1 MGNNNRLLSLDVMR
15 GITIAGMILV
25 NNPGDWAHVYAPLAH
40 AHWNG
45 FTPTDMV
52 FPFFMFMMGVS
63 AYFSLRKYDFTWN
76 KACVWKIVKRTV
88 VIFFIGLALNGLSLA
103 MFGGLEWE
111 RWRILGVLQRLAL
124 AYGVA
129 SFIAISISHKYL
141 LHTAITLLILHSA
154 LLLGTHSLE
163 LTPDSLVAVIDRAV
177 LGESHL
183 YRDVMADGTRIAFDP
198 EGLLGVVSSV
208 AHVLI
213 GMWAGKMIISQRE
226 NPGKI
231 VINLFVYGCI
241 LLFCGLLLSY
251 AVPINKK
258 IWSSTFV
265 LVTCGFGSLLLALLM
280 YGIDIR
286 KRTGW
291 TRFFETFGVNPL
303 YLYVQAE
310 LLARLVAYFGWGDAV
325 MREVLTPLLGDYPA
339 SLAWALLF
347 VLANWVPG
355 HFLYKR
361 HIYIKI

>member
-25 NNPGDWAHVYAPLAH
+25 NNPGDWTHVYAPLAH

-76 KACVWKIVKRTV
+76 NACVWKIVKRTV

-129 SFIAISISHKYL
+129 SFIAISIPHKYL
-141 LHTAITLLILHSA
+141 LHTAISLLILHSA

-183 YRDVMADGTRIAFDP
+183 YRDVMADGTRIAWEDDYFPTEKPREDRYKPVRLWLYFIVLWPVIELCGAYQQEDLEQYVRTRDVRIRFAPPGTFDVWHRYP
-198 EGLLGVVSSV
+198 QAYGVDALLRDVWRQSALPLCAGRTLGTPGGLFRMGRCGDARSIDTSIGGLSRLVGLGVIVR
-208 AHVLI
+208 
-213 GMWAGKMIISQRE
+213 AGQLGARA
-226 NPGKI
+226 
-231 VINLFVYGCI
+231 F
-241 LLFCGLLLSY
+241 
-251 AVPINKK
+251 
-258 IWSSTFV
+258 
-265 LVTCGFGSLLLALLM
+265 
-280 YGIDIR
+280 
-286 KRTGW
+286 
-291 TRFFETFGVNPL
+291 PL
-303 YLYVQAE
+303 QT
-310 LLARLVAYFGWGDAV
+310 AYI
-325 MREVLTPLLGDYPA
+325 
-339 SLAWALLF
+339 
-347 VLANWVPG
+347 
-355 HFLYKR
+355 H
-361 HIYIKI
+361 